1 MSFVTQCPSCSSL
14 FQVVAD
20 QLRVSKGWVR
30 CGVCGQAFEAKPH
43 EDGEVAKAELDL
55 HRHKAP
61 STHAAVKPEQSS
73 NLPASKA
80 AAPNTAPDAS
90 PDAAWNWT
98 SSDSQDAPMSLPAGS
113 EVWAEPPEVAAPTGL
128 PEVVVHAQ
136 SEPEPEPEPKTGPK
150 ALPHALPPA
159 HDPLHAEPDTV
170 GFVAQAQA
178 AQQARKRVVWW
189 VLGALVLGFGLLLQW
204 AVHERHLL
212 ATRYSFLREP
222 LIGVCESL
230 GCQVHAPQLPQSL
243 LVDASQFNL
252 VRSNLYK
259 LTVVVRN
266 SSNLPVQAPHLELTL
281 TNFNDDASA
290 RRVLSPADLGLFA
303 PNLAPQAEWTGSAV
317 FRLGPGS
324 LQADGK
330 VAGYRVV
337 AFYP

>member
-1 MSFVTQCPSCSSL
+1 MSFVTQCPSCASL

-30 CGVCGQAFEAKPH
+30 CGVCGQAFEAQPH
-43 EDGEVAKAELDL
+43 EDAAVAKAVLDPKELEPLASASATVPAPTEFAEATTLAPAHVPIPETSAQPVGLDL
-55 HRHKAP
+55 AATLQTPPLDTGSALADEPAFDDDSHAPPGPHTENMPKSLAERHAMRQ
-61 STHAAVKPEQSS
+61 PET
-73 NLPASKA
+73 ASERA
-80 AAPNTAPDAS
+80 TI
-90 PDAAWNWT
+90 
-98 SSDSQDAPMSLPAGS
+98 
-113 EVWAEPPEVAAPTGL
+113 
-128 PEVVVHAQ
+128 
-136 SEPEPEPEPKTGPK
+136 
-150 ALPHALPPA
+150 
-159 HDPLHAEPDTV
+159 
-170 GFVAQAQA
+170 GFVAQAKAAQA
-178 AQQARKRVVWW
+178 ARRRRVWW
-189 VLGALVLGFGLLLQW
+189 ALAAGLLALSLVAQW
-204 AVHERHLL
+204 AVHNRHMLAARHSLL
-212 ATRYSFLREP
+212 RAP
-222 LIGVCESL
+222 LTMVCESL
-230 GCQVHAPQLPQSL
+230 GCEVHAPQLPQSL
-243 LVDASQFNL
+243 LVDASQFSL

-266 SSNLPVQAPHLELTL
+266 SSNLAVQAPHLELTL